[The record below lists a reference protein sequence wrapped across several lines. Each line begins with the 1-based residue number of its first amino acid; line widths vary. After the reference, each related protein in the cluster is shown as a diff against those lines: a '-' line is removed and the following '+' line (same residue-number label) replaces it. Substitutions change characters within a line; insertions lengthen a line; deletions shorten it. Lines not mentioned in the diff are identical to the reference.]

1 MIVMVLG
8 AFGQVLDLRLVEGL
22 FALVLF
28 HLAED
33 GVLLE
38 RLWTVLVGKGHM
50 ELFRAGGRRTSTS
63 FSFSESIL
71 IWGAF

>member
-8 AFGQVLDLRLVEGL
+8 ALGQILDLRLVEGL

-33 GVLLE
+33 SILLE
-38 RLWTVLVGKGHM
+38 RLWTVSVGKDHV
-50 ELFRAGGRRTSTS
+50 ELF
-63 FSFSESIL
+63 
-71 IWGAF
+71 